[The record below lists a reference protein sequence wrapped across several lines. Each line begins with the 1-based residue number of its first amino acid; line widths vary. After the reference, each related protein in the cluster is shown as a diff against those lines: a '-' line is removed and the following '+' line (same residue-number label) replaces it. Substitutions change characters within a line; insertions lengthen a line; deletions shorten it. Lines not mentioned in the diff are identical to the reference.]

1 MKNAAV
7 QIAELIAPTVEAL
20 GLILWGI
27 ELQQQGKYSLLR
39 VYIEHEEGIGIEDCE
54 KVSRQVS
61 ALLDV
66 EDLITGEYTLE
77 VSSPG
82 MDRPLFTAEQFALYV
97 GEKVNVRLRSA
108 LQGRRRF
115 KGVIKKVVDDR
126 IGLAIDAIDADDG
139 ELIEITL
146 ADIDKAN
153 IDF

>member
-1 MKNAAV
+1 
-7 QIAELIAPTVEAL
+7 
-20 GLILWGI
+20 
-27 ELQQQGKYSLLR
+27 
-39 VYIEHEEGIGIEDCE
+39 
-54 KVSRQVS
+54 
-61 ALLDV
+61 
-66 EDLITGEYTLE
+66 
-77 VSSPG
+77 

-97 GEKVNVRLRSA
+97 GEKVDVRLRTA

-126 IGLAIDAIDADDG
+126 IGLAIDAIDADADDG

>member
-1 MKNAAV
+1 M
-7 QIAELIAPTVEAL
+7 
-20 GLILWGI
+20 
-27 ELQQQGKYSLLR
+27 
-39 VYIEHEEGIGIEDCE
+39 YIEHEEGIGIEDCE

-66 EDLITGEYTLE
+66 EDPITGEYTLE

>member
-1 MKNAAV
+1 
-7 QIAELIAPTVEAL
+7 
-20 GLILWGI
+20 
-27 ELQQQGKYSLLR
+27 
-39 VYIEHEEGIGIEDCE
+39 
-54 KVSRQVS
+54 
-61 ALLDV
+61 
-66 EDLITGEYTLE
+66 
-77 VSSPG
+77 
-82 MDRPLFTAEQFALYV
+82 LYV

-126 IGLAIDAIDADDG
+126 IGLAIDADADADDG

>member
-1 MKNAAV
+1 
-7 QIAELIAPTVEAL
+7 
-20 GLILWGI
+20 
-27 ELQQQGKYSLLR
+27 
-39 VYIEHEEGIGIEDCE
+39 
-54 KVSRQVS
+54 
-61 ALLDV
+61 
-66 EDLITGEYTLE
+66 
-77 VSSPG
+77 